1 MTEEDLEQFVTRLI
15 DKEIQ
20 NDNGKSEDTIQ
31 IKEQK
36 VL

>member
-31 IKEQK
+31 TKEQK

>member
-15 DKEIQ
+15 DKETQ

-31 IKEQK
+31 TKEQK

>member
-1 MTEEDLEQFVTRLI
+1 MTEEELEQFVTRLI

-31 IKEQK
+31 TKEQK
-36 VL
+36 AL